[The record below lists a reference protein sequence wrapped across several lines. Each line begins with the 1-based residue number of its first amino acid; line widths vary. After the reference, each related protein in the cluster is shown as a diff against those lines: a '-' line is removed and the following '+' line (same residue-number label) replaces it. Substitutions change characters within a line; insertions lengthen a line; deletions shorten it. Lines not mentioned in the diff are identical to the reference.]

1 MTSAPLPRQLI
12 PVRPVHLE
20 TPDSYLRRL
29 CVKNSIDYP
38 WIQSVIKKRRLKDGG
53 GMRVFGEAIN
63 ELGGPVPTRFESAYA
78 HASLG
83 HSNVREP
90 WDKQAATRSACL
102 SCTVGE
108 RVSTYPHIRFLFCRR
123 HRQWL
128 GDVQRQGVLDAELW
142 KAEQLL
148 RRLVTSGLVDRE
160 LYETAWDLV
169 RDNTYLIGERA
180 RPDRL
185 RRALDR
191 VSFTLGTD
199 DRIALFPETVRV
211 IRIVADPAIAR
222 RISTGRRNDPATRA
236 VLSGALEWVGTERW
250 LLVEGVRQFLERRHS
265 DAA

>member
-12 PVRPVHLE
+12 PVRAVHLE

-29 CVKNSIDYP
+29 CRANSIDYP
-38 WIQSVIKKRRLKDGG
+38 WMYSVINARRLNDGHG
-53 GMRVFGEAIN
+53 VHVLGEAIN
-63 ELGGPVPTRFESAYA
+63 ELGGPIPIRFESAHA
-78 HASLG
+78 HASAG
-83 HSNVREP
+83 HTNLRGP

-102 SCTVGE
+102 SCTLGE
-108 RVSTYPHIRFLFCRR
+108 RVPTYPHIRFAFCRR

-128 GDVQRQGVLDAELW
+128 GDVQRQGVMDAELW

-169 RDNTYLIGERA
+169 RDNTFLIGERA
-180 RPDRL
+180 RPQRL
-185 RRALDR
+185 QRVLDR
-191 VSFTLGTD
+191 GSFTYGTD

-222 RISTGRRNDPATRA
+222 RISAGRRNDPAMRTCLA
-236 VLSGALEWVGTERW
+236 DALEWAGAERW
-250 LLVEGVRQFLERRHS
+250 ILVNGAYEFVTRRY
-265 DAA
+265 AMAG

>member
-29 CVKNSIDYP
+29 CVENSIDYP

-83 HSNVREP
+83 HSNVRGP

-148 RRLVTSGLVDRE
+148 RRLVTSGLVDRV